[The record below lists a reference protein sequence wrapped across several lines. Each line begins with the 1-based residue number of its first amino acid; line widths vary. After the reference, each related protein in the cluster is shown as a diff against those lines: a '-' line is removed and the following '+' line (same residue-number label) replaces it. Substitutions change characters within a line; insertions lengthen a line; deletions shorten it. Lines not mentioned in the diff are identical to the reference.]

1 MPYFGSTLFVV
12 ALLLGSTA
20 LLVGGI
26 HLVTALARER
36 VVRAAD
42 ITRERPFA
50 SVLVG
55 LPVCAAIILA
65 IAVLGNLGPFGKA
78 LAFLWGSLAGG
89 LALMA
94 LAVATAR
101 VGRGLLP
108 KEDPGSMTA
117 THRGAIVLLFSSIIP
132 FFGWFLVLPLSLLGG
147 VGALAHTLVARRSP
161 SAEAAPSFASTRIS

>member
-36 VVRAAD
+36 VVRAAVL
-42 ITRERPFA
+42 TEERPFV
-50 SVLVG
+50 SVLLG
-55 LPVCAAIILA
+55 LPIFVVIVLA
-65 IAVLGNLGPFGKA
+65 IAVLGNVGPFGKA

-89 LALMA
+89 LAVMA
-94 LAVATAR
+94 LAVATVR

-108 KEDPGSMTA
+108 KEEPGSMPA
-117 THRGAIVLLFSSIIP
+117 THRGAIVLLFSALIP
-132 FFGWFLVLPLSLLGG
+132 FFGWFIVLPLSLFGG
-147 VGALAHTLVARRSP
+147 LGALAHTLVARR
-161 SAEAAPSFASTRIS
+161 AMGAANEAVAATTRIS